1 MYLEALLSLSK
12 KNRDRI
18 DIESFFDSIE
28 INLYISLNKNKLSTK
43 FNYIICYVILKK
55 MSTLYIFFEEH
66 ILKMIKYSTIRK

>member
-1 MYLEALLSLSK
+1 MYFEALLSLSK

>member
-55 MSTLYIFFEEH
+55 MSTLYIFFKS
-66 ILKMIKYSTIRK
+66 IF